1 MPPRARLIGYNGA
14 LRKAKTLED
23 LIPLMV
29 AKALHREGK
38 RIMALSQERVPRD
51 TGRLAASSYVKPP
64 EFIGPIAQVELGYDA
79 PYATYIHEHPRA
91 GETEGLRPGIRGS
104 KGHGYSSWAG
114 TGQWKYLEVPAN
126 EMMITSK
133 NRIAADVAVM
143 LAQLKAGIK

>member
-1 MPPRARLIGYNGA
+1 MPPRARLIGYNAA

-23 LIPLMV
+23 LIPLML

-51 TGRLAASSYVKPP
+51 TGRLAASGYVKPP

-91 GETEGLRPGIRGS
+91 GETEGLRPGARGL

-114 TGQWKYLEVPAN
+114 TGQWKYLEEPAN
-126 EMMITSK
+126 TLLPTSRA
-133 NRIAADVAVM
+133 RIAADVKAMVA
-143 LAQLKAGIK
+143 LLKAGIK